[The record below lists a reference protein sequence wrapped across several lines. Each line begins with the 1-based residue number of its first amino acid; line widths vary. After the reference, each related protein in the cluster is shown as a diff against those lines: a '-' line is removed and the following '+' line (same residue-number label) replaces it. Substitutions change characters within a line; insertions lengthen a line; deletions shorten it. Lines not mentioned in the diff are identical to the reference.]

1 VDNSAELPAAL
12 SASWRLEAALQRAAP
27 QQPAA
32 AKHSQPAQA
41 RAEVSS
47 DQPIDSQTARSA
59 ATGQPLPGSTDDAI
73 QTSNRS
79 SDPSQASST
88 ESGVA
93 ATKLGP
99 SSELAGLAPRA
110 AGPAASSPAAAG
122 SNIKAELV
130 QQRLEQM
137 LRARRQQAATKAVNR
152 MTLRNTASMQVEL
165 AGLGRIRVDARSRAG
180 EVEVGV
186 RASDAATVAVL
197 QSLTGAME
205 QDLRTSSIDL
215 AHLEVSED
223 KDQESEDNAARADQ
237 REAESRKQDRKG
249 ESDGT
254 QPDEQPTPMT
264 SKSKSVRIVL

>member
-1 VDNSAELPAAL
+1 
-12 SASWRLEAALQRAAP
+12 
-27 QQPAA
+27 
-32 AKHSQPAQA
+32 
-41 RAEVSS
+41 
-47 DQPIDSQTARSA
+47 
-59 ATGQPLPGSTDDAI
+59 
-73 QTSNRS
+73 
-79 SDPSQASST
+79 
-88 ESGVA
+88 
-93 ATKLGP
+93 
-99 SSELAGLAPRA
+99 
-110 AGPAASSPAAAG
+110 
-122 SNIKAELV
+122 
-130 QQRLEQM
+130 
-137 LRARRQQAATKAVNR
+137 